1 MTKLVEIVSNYPIPV
16 FMMLGILIAA
26 ISTII
31 EENKRRKNKRN

>member
-1 MTKLVEIVSNYPIPV
+1 MNKFIEIVSTYPIPL